1 MNPISKLTDDHRA
14 VLFDL
19 WGMIKDLDCQSP
31 SVDSRYIDWS
41 IDTYQLG
48 LVEKSNIVHDLC
60 RMGII
65 KFSNKLISFPKST
78 LNNINKFLFE

>member
-19 WGMIKDLDCQSP
+19 WGMIEDLNVQSP
-31 SVDSRYIDWS
+31 SVDSRAIDWS

-48 LVEKSNIVHDLC
+48 LVEKSNLLHDLTQ
-60 RMGII
+60 RGIL
-65 KFSNKLISFPKST
+65 KFDNRLFIFPKST
-78 LNNINKFLFE
+78 LDNINKFLFE